1 MLCLI
6 ANVSGCVDWGL
17 GLLPLACWDS
27 GVESRRQHGRLS
39 LMSVVCCQVEVF
51 ASDWSHIQ
59 RSPSE
64 YGECECD
71 REAWMMMRPWPTRG
85 CCVMEKNVLSDYWLM
100 GWKWSGRIGCV
111 LNDIL
116 FFTPTPTPT
125 PTCLKGLGKSIRNL
139 NPSAQRSTWPRFEA
153 ETCRTWATCQW
164 YSGWKVMKRWE
175 QCGDRRLVVRTI
187 KKFISKKYFM
197 TIWSCFVC
205 LSIVH

>member
-1 MLCLI
+1 MLWLI

-27 GVESRRQHGRLS
+27 GAESRRQHGWLS

-59 RSPSE
+59 RNPSE

-100 GWKWSGRIGCV
+100 EWKWSGRIGCV

-125 PTCLKGLGKSIRNL
+125 PHSPEGTGEIDQKPKSF
-139 NPSAQRSTWPRFEA
+139 STA
-153 ETCRTWATCQW
+153 KHL
-164 YSGWKVMKRWE
+164 S
-175 QCGDRRLVVRTI
+175 D
-187 KKFISKKYFM
+187 
-197 TIWSCFVC
+197 IWSWDLPYMSH
-205 LSIVH
+205 LSVIFGVKDDEEMRAMWRPKVSC